1 MMLIISLV
9 LAILPLLGIVWTLM
23 NGLIT
28 TVDGLFI
35 TLILLTLSAVFLLNA
50 YWEMRDH
57 GLLGD
62 KTTGDKTTG
71 NKAAAAPAAKIPPA
85 KAT

>member
-9 LAILPLLGIVWTLM
+9 LAVLPLLGIVWTLT

-50 YWEMRDH
+50 YWEMRDQ
-57 GLLGD
+57 GLLGPKKAG
-62 KTTGDKTTG
+62 KT
-71 NKAAAAPAAKIPPA
+71 AAAPPTKSPA
-85 KAT
+85 PKAS

>member
-9 LAILPLLGIVWTLM
+9 LAILPLVGIVWTLM

-28 TVDGLFI
+28 TVDGLFA

-50 YWEMRDH
+50 YWEMRDQ
-57 GLLGD
+57 GLLGE
-62 KTTGDKTTG
+62 KTTGK
-71 NKAAAAPAAKIPPA
+71 KAAAAPTAKTPPA